1 MPGAQAG
8 EDKLKFALL
17 TLPRESDKVS
27 AYTSDFSPSL
37 RHPFYGWLGLR
48 PALAQHTA
56 AEHAAL
62 RRWAANRLSL
72 VELGV
77 AEGVSALALREV
89 MAENATLY
97 LIDPFHLSRIPAL
110 NFMKRVARK
119 AVGSCH
125 RGSVV
130 WIQKFSHDAVCD
142 WDATIDLLFIDGDHS
157 EAGVERD
164 WNSWSRFVKVGGVA
178 IFHDA
183 RIFEGGWVRADYG
196 PLKLVDRFFRNGKAP
211 DWRIA
216 EEVHSLL
223 VVERL
228 R

>member
-1 MPGAQAG
+1 M
-8 EDKLKFALL
+8 
-17 TLPRESDKVS
+17 
-27 AYTSDFSPSL
+27 

-56 AEHAAL
+56 EEHDAL
-62 RRWAANRLSL
+62 QRWATNRLSL
-72 VELGV
+72 VEVGV

-89 MAENATLY
+89 MAEDGALY

-110 NFMKRVARK
+110 NFMKRVARR
-119 AVGSCH
+119 AVGSCQ
-125 RGSVV
+125 RGNVF
-130 WIQKFSHDAVCD
+130 WIQKFSNEAVRS
-142 WDATIDLLFIDGDHS
+142 WSAHIDFLFIDGDHS
-157 EAGVERD
+157 ESGVERD
-164 WNSWSRFVKVGGVA
+164 WNDWSRFVSVGGVV

-183 RIFEGGWVRADYG
+183 RVFEGGWVHQQYG
-196 PLKLVDRFFRNGKAP
+196 PLKLVDRLFRNGRAP
-211 DWRIA
+211 EWRIA